1 MSVIT
6 AVKTAIKNW
15 FLILKADIMMPMF
28 LRIPA
33 LTLSLLL
40 VAVGP
45 AVRAESGFSMEA
57 MTIVIEGD
65 VSYGPSFEK
74 LKKMKEGDLI
84 PPGYMIVVKDGAY
97 IDIALDPDWE
107 NVVRLSGPAAAKIR
121 SIFPTDI
128 HLEYGSIY
136 SRLPNLPAH
145 STHEIQTPL
154 AVAAVR
160 GSEYLVTHNTQTEV
174 FNFSAS
180 PVFVFGTSEFGDLLG
195 SPLLLRDNHTTGIL
209 GLGQKPLDQQ
219 VMSADQ
225 LKSGLNLRNSMITNS
240 EQARLSKTPKT
251 QDLTTV
257 QTQYTQALKERLN
270 KKLEASGKK
279 KNLTPADY
287 SKLLNTDRNLNTDI
301 SDLVNDRFKGGTTVG
316 GASGTATGGSGQASS
331 GTSAPDPQSSGLGT
345 IGRTSIGDSTAGTGI
360 GNTISSGT
368 GTTIGS
374 TTVGS
379 TAGSSVGTSSTIT
392 SSLGSSGA
400 GTSVNGSGGATIT
413 SSSGNSGAS
422 NGSSTTVG
430 TSTSGLNQSGL

>member
-1 MSVIT
+1 MT
-6 AVKTAIKNW
+6 A
-15 FLILKADIMMPMF
+15 
-28 LRIPA
+28 
-33 LTLSLLL
+33 
-40 VAVGP
+40 GP

-57 MTIVIEGD
+57 MTIVVEGD

-128 HLEYGSIY
+128 RLEYGSIY

-160 GSEYLVTHNTQTEV
+160 GSEYLVTHNTKTEV

-219 VMSADQ
+219 VMSGDQ
-225 LKSGLNLRNSMITNS
+225 LKSGLNLRNSMIANS

-251 QDLTTV
+251 QDLAAV
-257 QTQYTQALKERLN
+257 QTQYTQALKKRLN

-279 KNLTPADY
+279 QDLTPADY
-287 SKLLNTDRNLNTDI
+287 SRLLNADRNLNTDI
-301 SDLVNDRFKGGTTVG
+301 SDLVNDRFKNGTTVG
-316 GASGTATGGSGQASS
+316 GASGTASGASNQASS
-331 GTSAPDPQSSGLGT
+331 GTSSPNSQSSGLG
-345 IGRTSIGDSTAGTGI
+345 SIGGTSVGNSTVGTGI

-368 GTTIGS
+368 GTTVGS

-379 TAGSSVGTSSTIT
+379 TVGGTIGTSSTVT
-392 SSLGSSGA
+392 SSLGSSGVGGTI
-400 GTSVNGSGGATIT
+400 GTSSTT
-413 SSSGNSGAS
+413 SSSLSSSGRTTGSRNS
-422 NGSSTTVG
+422 G
-430 TSTSGLNQSGL
+430 TSTGSTTNPGIHNA